1 LLSLIERRILV
12 KAKDAVK
19 QPYGF
24 FATGANL
31 IICTLM
37 LGLAFVYR
45 FAQGFGR

>member
-1 LLSLIERRILV
+1 MLV

-24 FATGANL
+24 LDTGANSN
-31 IICTLM
+31 I
-37 LGLAFVYR
+37 AFVSR

>member
-19 QPYGF
+19 QSYGF
-24 FATGANL
+24 FARGANL
-31 IICTLM
+31 IIGAMM
-37 LGLAFVYR
+37 LGIVFV